1 MAWEP
6 DDRENT
12 VLPRLTL
19 TAVSKR
25 FDRFQALDA
34 VSLAIPDGAF
44 LALLGPSGCGKTT
57 LLRLI
62 AGLEVP
68 DDGEIRFDDDVV
80 AGETAFVSPE
90 RRRIGMVFQSYA
102 LWPTM
107 SVRGNIEFGLKVAKL
122 SATERAARID
132 EVLDVVGLRGLG
144 DRRPHELSGG
154 QRQRVA
160 LARSLATRPKLIL
173 LDEPLANLDAHLRE
187 TMLTEFRRIHSLTGA
202 TFVFVTHDQDEA
214 MAVATHVAVMDR
226 GRLEQLGTPEELYRR
241 PASPM
246 VARFIGR
253 GRTLP
258 VKVVKSEGGRT
269 RVMLGQQLLDM
280 PGDAPVG
287 YGWLAFHASDLRRV
301 PEGGQLKT
309 ELVGQ
314 VFQNGAFLSHCLPT
328 EIDGD
333 VVSLSLPERLAP
345 GTPIELAF
353 TGGWVIGDGGTG
365 HAGSGD
371 GAPDVTGRSS
381 ACRPAVISLR

>member
-1 MAWEP
+1 M
-6 DDRENT
+6 
-12 VLPRLTL
+12 PRLTL
-19 TAVSKR
+19 KAISKR

-68 DDGEIRFDDDVV
+68 DHGEIRFDEHVV
-80 AGETAFVSPE
+80 AGSSAFVPPE
-90 RRRIGMVFQSYA
+90 QRRIGMVFQSYA

-107 SVRGNIEFGLKVAKL
+107 SVRGNIEFGLKVARL
-122 SATERAARID
+122 TAQERAARID

-160 LARSLATRPKLIL
+160 LARSLATRPQLIL

-187 TMLTEFRRIHSLTGA
+187 TMLAEFRRIHSLTGA

-214 MAVATHVAVMDR
+214 MAVASHVAVMDR
-226 GRLEQLGTPEELYRR
+226 GRLEQVGTPEELYRR

-258 VKVVKSEGGRT
+258 VRVVRSEGGQT
-269 RVMLGQQLLDM
+269 RVMLGQQFLDM

-287 YGWLAFHASDLRRV
+287 YGWLSFHASDLRRV
-301 PEGGQLKT
+301 AEGGHLKT

-314 VFQNGAFLSHCLPT
+314 VFQNGAFLSHCLPS

-333 VVSLSLPERLAP
+333 VVSVPLAERLAP
-345 GTPIELAF
+345 GTPIDLAF
-353 TGGWVIGDGGTG
+353 TGGWVIGDGDTG
-365 HAGSGD
+365 H
-371 GAPDVTGRSS
+371 GAVDVTGRSS

>member
-1 MAWEP
+1 MP
-6 DDRENT
+6 S
-12 VLPRLTL
+12 LTL

-25 FDRFQALDA
+25 FESVQVLDA
-34 VSLAIPDGAF
+34 VSLSIADGAF

-68 DDGEIRFDDDVV
+68 DGGEIRFDEQVV
-80 AGETAFVSPE
+80 AGRTAFVPPE

-107 SVRGNIEFGLKVAKL
+107 SVRGNIEFGLKVAGL
-122 SATERAARID
+122 ASAERTARID
-132 EVLDVVGLRGLG
+132 EVLEVVGLRGLG

-187 TMLTEFRRIHSLTGA
+187 AMLAEFRRIHSLTGA

-226 GRLEQLGTPEELYRR
+226 GRLQQIGTPEDLYRR

-258 VKVVKSEGGRT
+258 VKVVKADGGRN
-269 RVMLGQQLLDM
+269 RVMLGQQLLDL
-280 PGDAPVG
+280 PGQAPVG
-287 YGWLAFHASDLRRV
+287 HGWLSFHASDLKCV

-314 VFQNGAFLSHCLPT
+314 VFQSGAFLSHCMPT

-333 VVSLSLPERLAP
+333 VVSLPLSERLKP
-345 GTPIELAF
+345 GTPIELCF
-353 TGGWVIGDGGTG
+353 TGGWVIGDGQTASD
-365 HAGSGD
+365 AG
-371 GAPDVTGRSS
+371 VTRRVET
-381 ACRPAVISLR
+381 AA